1 MFKQGALLLLGLQP
15 EAGMIDLEDTRWYL
29 NLLIP
34 CLYIALSGLP
44 NSPTELVS
52 LPAG

>member
-1 MFKQGALLLLGLQP
+1 MPGPGLLLLLGLQP

-44 NSPTELVS
+44 NSRKELVS